1 MGHHRETSAFVPVV
15 PSRNMPHPMLYPG
28 DIHPLLGLEN
38 RERNADGGK
47 NTEGRFLIN
56 FFSNWLSK
64 YDTMYKLRKKPQKYG
79 IIIFHCQVQVVADK
93 IIQ

>member
-47 NTEGRFLIN
+47 NTEGRSKLWKFL
-56 FFSNWLSK
+56 
-64 YDTMYKLRKKPQKYG
+64 Y
-79 IIIFHCQVQVVADK
+79 CQVQVVTDK